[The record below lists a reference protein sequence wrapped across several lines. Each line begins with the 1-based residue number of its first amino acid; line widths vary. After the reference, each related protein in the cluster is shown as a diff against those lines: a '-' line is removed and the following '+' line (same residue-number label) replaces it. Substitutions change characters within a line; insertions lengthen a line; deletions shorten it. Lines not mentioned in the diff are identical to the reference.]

1 MVLEGR
7 GGGVQFSKSLER
19 GEVQF
24 YSQYLGGGVYIFL
37 RLVFSKNGIT
47 DVSLFFLHVISRKSD
62 IKCNVSSGSSVCCR
76 QCFGGKLSH
85 ARNHVTRTYNRSNLV
100 PSAIRASRPPTRG
113 WHWERG

>member
-19 GEVQF
+19 GGVQF

-47 DVSLFFLHVISRKSD
+47 DVSLFF
-62 IKCNVSSGSSVCCR
+62 
-76 QCFGGKLSH
+76 
-85 ARNHVTRTYNRSNLV
+85 YM
-100 PSAIRASRPPTRG
+100 
-113 WHWERG
+113 